1 MQTCGFGASYPRW
14 EKMPITVYV
23 SENNPEINLVKK
35 AFQRWTNAT
44 GGTVYFKYLDAK
56 DINNANIM
64 ILFTKQMYHP
74 DLQGETRM
82 KWNNKGYFVQT
93 KIEIGQRHTKYRE
106 IPLTDAEMY
115 RVILHEIGHSIG
127 LKHSQDQNDIMYEK
141 GIWFGQKDLSKNDIT
156 QAVKIYK

>member
-1 MQTCGFGASYPRW
+1 
-14 EKMPITVYV
+14 MPITVYV

-56 DINNANIM
+56 DINNADIM
-64 ILFTKQMYHP
+64 ILFTKQMYRP

-82 KWNNKGYFVQT
+82 KWNNKGYFIQT

-106 IPLTDAEMY
+106 IPLTDTEMY

-127 LKHSQDQNDIMYEK
+127 LKHSQDQSDIMYEK
-141 GIWFGQKDLSKNDIT
+141 GTWFGQKDLSKNDIT
-156 QAVKIYK
+156 QAIKIYK